1 MGGGQFKQ
9 RLTHGV
15 QVCDYALVYAEKKND
30 GEAPYSVSFTATQS
44 GDVIVQLHPHSQ
56 LERAGRGARGRADAG
71 PRLVDKNALSARGSG
86 PSRQSRSPSPDSPP
100 AKRAASADSSGYETD
115 TPDEVQQEAVRRV
128 CGALGMR
135 EQFEAAMAAGE
146 LLEMLESLPRGAVEA
161 SVRQMRGYNRT
172 GEWPEPILTSPAPQ
186 RGRSPSPVD
195 EWSDG
200 FWKDACLLMN
210 FFFLCTELTSRL
222 LSAPRLLSTIARD
235 YDVVVCGGGVIG
247 ASVAYHTILADPRL
261 RVCVVERDV
270 RYTHASAML
279 SAGGIRQQFSLP
291 ANIQLS
297 LYGLDFLRRAASDL
311 CVPGEEPPDLQFKEQ
326 GYLFLASEQGEATL
340 RRNHATQRAEG
351 VDWMRLLDPDELA
364 TRFPW
369 MDVGGVALGCL
380 GEHSEGWFDPW
391 ALLTALR
398 SKARSLGVT
407 FHAGEV
413 TGFDLERT
421 APGAIRAVR
430 VADAE
435 GGSSLLG
442 AREVVNAAGAFAGQ
456 LVGLCGAGV
465 APLPVAARKRALIPI
480 TTHV

>member
-1 MGGGQFKQ
+1 MWAVPR
-9 RLTHGV
+9 RL
-15 QVCDYALVYAEKKND
+15 
-30 GEAPYSVSFTATQS
+30 FATTS
-44 GDVIVQLHPHSQ
+44 ATSSRCTPFP
-56 LERAGRGARGRADAG
+56 RAK
-71 PRLVDKNALSARGSG
+71 P
-86 PSRQSRSPSPDSPP
+86 
-100 AKRAASADSSGYETD
+100 
-115 TPDEVQQEAVRRV
+115 
-128 CGALGMR
+128 
-135 EQFEAAMAAGE
+135 
-146 LLEMLESLPRGAVEA
+146 
-161 SVRQMRGYNRT
+161 
-172 GEWPEPILTSPAPQ
+172 
-186 RGRSPSPVD
+186 
-195 EWSDG
+195 
-200 FWKDACLLMN
+200 
-210 FFFLCTELTSRL
+210 RL

-465 APLPVAARKRALIPI
+465 APLPVAARKRCVFSFDVGSRGGAREAASRRAAAFARP
-480 TTHV
+480 